1 MPQDASRKSIT
12 TQRHLM
18 ANQKFYLFNHSPTPM
33 TYDLFADALLLPVC
47 IASLIAFILWNK

>member
-1 MPQDASRKSIT
+1 
-12 TQRHLM
+12 M